1 MPLVPPVS
9 QTLPD
14 LIREQAQRF
23 GQHEVLVDAQQ
34 RLTYAEFEV
43 AVDACARGLMA
54 RGVTA
59 GDRVAICMGNRNEWV
74 VAAFAITAIG
84 AVMVGVN
91 TWLSTPELG
100 YVLRH
105 SGTRTLLAEP
115 RFLRHDYTQS
125 VASLRAD
132 AQGLSDL
139 QEVVWVGLAS
149 EGAAVAVPDLSWQD
163 LQAQGHSVS
172 DQRLAAAKAAVQ
184 PTDDS
189 FLLYTSGSTSLP
201 KGVVLQHDALI
212 ANMWQIGARQHN
224 GSNDRLWLAVSL
236 FWGLGCENALFNM
249 FTRGGC
255 LVLQPHF
262 DAEAALTLIE
272 RERCTLFYGTPNMAQ
287 ALFDAPGYDPARL
300 ATLRGGATI
309 GSPEQIQRLV
319 DAGCQE
325 ICNIY
330 GLTETYGN
338 CNVTDASE
346 PLSKRL
352 TSVGRAL
359 EGVSVRIVNAET
371 EALCAPDEVG
381 EIRVKG
387 YVFKRY
393 HNDPEATRAAF
404 DQDGFFRTGDLG
416 WLDHEGFLYFRGRLK
431 EMVKVD
437 GMNVAPVEVEEV
449 LLQHPLVLAAYCT
462 GLPRGDDHVLGA
474 VLVARAGA
482 TPDTE
487 SVQRHCQTRL
497 ARYKQP
503 QHVVW
508 VSDAQLPLTTT
519 GKVKKNQLPELFAQV
534 NSNR

>member
-1 MPLVPPVS
+1 MPLMPPAS
-9 QTLPD
+9 QTLPA
-14 LIREQAQRF
+14 LVREQARRF
-23 GQHEVLVDAQQ
+23 GSHEVLVDANA
-34 RLTYAEFEV
+34 RLTYADFEL
-43 AVDACARGLMA
+43 AVNQCARGLLGL
-54 RGVTA
+54 GVQA

-115 RFLRHDYTQS
+115 RFLRHDYAQS
-125 VASLRAD
+125 LAALRAE
-132 AQGLSDL
+132 AQGLPAL
-139 QEVVWVGLAS
+139 HEVVWVGEPPADVTPADLTWAALQQRGQSVPAQQLA
-149 EGAAVAVPDLSWQD
+149 
-163 LQAQGHSVS
+163 
-172 DQRLAAAKAAVQ
+172 QRSATVR
-184 PTDDS
+184 PEDDS

-224 GSNDRLWLAVSL
+224 SSHDRLWLAVSL

-262 DAEAALTLIE
+262 DPEAALALIE
-272 RERCTLFYGTPNMAQ
+272 RERCTLFYGTPNMVQ
-287 ALFDAPGYDPARL
+287 ALLDVPGYTPARL
-300 ATLRGGATI
+300 ASLRGGATI

-319 DAGCQE
+319 DAGCRD

-338 CNVTDASE
+338 CNVTDAAE
-346 PLSKRL
+346 PLDRRL
-352 TSVGRAL
+352 RSVGPAL
-359 EGVSVRIVNAET
+359 DGVTVRIVNAET
-371 EALCAPDEVG
+371 ETVCQADEVG

-404 DQDGFFRTGDLG
+404 DAEGFFRTGDLG
-416 WLDHEGFLYFRGRLK
+416 WLDAEGYLYFRGRLK
-431 EMVKVD
+431 EMVKVG

-462 GLPRGDDHVLGA
+462 GLAQNDDFVLGA
-474 VLVARAGA
+474 VLVARNGA
-482 TPDTE
+482 TTDTE
-487 SVQRHCQTRL
+487 AVRRHCQERL

-503 QHVVW
+503 QHIVW
-508 VSDAQLPLTTT
+508 VSDGELPLTTT
-519 GKVKKNQLPELFAQV
+519 GKVKKNQLPELFVRVA
-534 NSNR
+534 SSR

>member
-1 MPLVPPVS
+1 MPLMPPVS
-9 QTLPD
+9 QTLPA
-14 LIREQAQRF
+14 LVREQAQRF
-23 GQHEVLVDAQQ
+23 GSHEVLVDANA
-34 RLTYAEFEV
+34 RLTYADFEL
-43 AVDACARGLMA
+43 AVNQCARGLLGL
-54 RGVTA
+54 GVQA

-115 RFLRHDYTQS
+115 RFLRHDYAQS
-125 VASLRAD
+125 LAALRAET
-132 AQGLSDL
+132 QGLPAL
-139 QEVVWVGLAS
+139 REVVWVGEPPADLAPGDLTWAALQQTGHGVS
-149 EGAAVAVPDLSWQD
+149 AQQLAQRSAAVRPE
-163 LQAQGHSVS
+163 
-172 DQRLAAAKAAVQ
+172 
-184 PTDDS
+184 DDS

-224 GSNDRLWLAVSL
+224 TSHDRLWLAVSL

-262 DAEAALTLIE
+262 DAEAALALIE

-287 ALFDAPGYDPARL
+287 ALLDAPGYAPARL
-300 ATLRGGATI
+300 ASLRGGATI

-319 DAGCQE
+319 DAGCRD

-338 CNVTDASE
+338 CNVTDAAE
-346 PLSKRL
+346 PLHRRL
-352 TSVGRAL
+352 RSVGRAL
-359 EGVSVRIVNAET
+359 EGVTVRIVNPET
-371 EALCAPDEVG
+371 EALCQADEVG

-404 DQDGFFRTGDLG
+404 DDDGFFRTGDLG
-416 WLDHEGFLYFRGRLK
+416 WLDAEGYLYFRGRLK
-431 EMVKVD
+431 EMVKVG

-462 GLPRGDDHVLGA
+462 GLAQDDDFVLGA

-482 TPDTE
+482 TPNTE
-487 SVQRHCQTRL
+487 AVRRHCQGRL

-503 QHVVW
+503 QHIVW
-508 VSDAQLPLTTT
+508 VSDAELPLTTT
-519 GKVKKNQLPELFAQV
+519 GKVKKNQLPELFVRVA
-534 NSNR
+534 SSR